1 LLDGFDCFD
10 GITGRSYHWHALAAR
25 TGWLEFELCSKGFGS
40 VEKSIAVQCQK
51 ARPAL
56 QIEGGVP
63 SVFLRGVPVERE
75 IISRYNRP
83 VFYPPPLP
91 QKDVDTESNGN
102 DRNGIN

>member
-1 LLDGFDCFD
+1 MASPVVRT
-10 GITGRSYHWHALAAR
+10 TGVHWPLVQ
-25 TGWLEFELCSKGFGS
+25 GGGSLSGCSKGFGS

-56 QIEGGVP
+56 QIEGGAP
-63 SVFLRGVPVERE
+63 SLFLRDAPVERE